1 MAEVWEDRLND
12 GHQVYHI
19 AVVTLTLSHVTA
31 IVCSADEA
39 DDAAGRRLQGSMMR
53 AAACHSGCDPG
64 MSTGMDQVRVG

>member
-1 MAEVWEDRLND
+1 MMDIRCTISPSLTVA
-12 GHQVYHI
+12 
-19 AVVTLTLSHVTA
+19 TLTLSHVTA

-64 MSTGMDQVRVG
+64 MSTGMDQVRMG